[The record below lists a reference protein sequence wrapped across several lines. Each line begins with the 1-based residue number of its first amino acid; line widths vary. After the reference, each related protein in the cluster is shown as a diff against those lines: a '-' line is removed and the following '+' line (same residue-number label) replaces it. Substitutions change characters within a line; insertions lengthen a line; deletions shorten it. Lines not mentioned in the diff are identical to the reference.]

1 MAKDKAYKLAEQ
13 ALNRA
18 QRNNPS
24 PVSPKGEKPQADTML
39 NHKTIQSTSNQFS
52 PLGEMPEGQ
61 RGK

>member
-1 MAKDKAYKLAEQ
+1 MPKDKVYKQAKQ

-24 PVSPKGEKPQADTML
+24 PVSPKAEKPQADTML
-39 NHKTIQSTSNQFS
+39 NHKTIQNKTTQLS

-61 RGK
+61 RGS